1 MFQHNINSGYLEII
15 LGPMFSG
22 KSSALSK
29 IYKQYIL
36 CDIIPFVINHSSD
49 IRYSDSSLNLFTH
62 DQTHIPCNSASAL
75 SHIDEE
81 VISKHK
87 VILINEGQFFKDLKE
102 FVYKFTLPPY
112 NKHIYIAGL
121 DGDYQQKPIG
131 NILDIIPMCDKI
143 TKLTS
148 LCVDCK
154 NGTSAPFT
162 YRICESKEQI
172 LVGSSQYKP
181 LCRSCLNLYK

>member
-1 MFQHNINSGYLEII
+1 MFQHNPNSGYLELI

-29 IYKQYIL
+29 IYKQYTL
-36 CDIIPFVINHSSD
+36 CDINPLVINHLSD
-49 IRYSDSSLNLFTH
+49 TRYSDSSLNLFTH
-62 DQTHIPCNSASAL
+62 DQTHIPCCSTTELLDISQTT
-75 SHIDEE
+75 IDN
-81 VISKHK
+81 HK
-87 VILINEGQFFKDLKE
+87 IILINEGQFFKDLKE
-102 FVYKFTLPPY
+102 FVSKFVSPPY

-131 NILDIIPMCDKI
+131 NILELIPMCDKI

-154 NGTSAPFT
+154 NGTPAPFT
-162 YRICESKEQI
+162 YRICDSKEQF
-172 LVGSSQYKP
+172 LVGSSEYKP
-181 LCRSCLNLYK
+181 LCRSCLNTYM